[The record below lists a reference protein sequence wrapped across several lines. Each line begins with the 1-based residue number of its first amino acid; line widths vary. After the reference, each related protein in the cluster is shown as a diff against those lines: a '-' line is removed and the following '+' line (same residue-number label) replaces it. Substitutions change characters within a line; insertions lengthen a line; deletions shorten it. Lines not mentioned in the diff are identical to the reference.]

1 MALSV
6 RNTDVSSLAVMLL
19 LIKFVADAIMLVLS
33 CLGGSCLG
41 GSSRTVAVYI
51 SLGLSPRRLM
61 YWALVLSEMLYL
73 LSLSVILEICQA
85 VGF

>member
-1 MALSV
+1 M
-6 RNTDVSSLAVMLL
+6 SSLAVMLP

-33 CLGGSCLG
+33 CLDV
-41 GSSRTVAVYI
+41 SSRTVAVYI